1 MGATEGACDERLAEE
16 EKEREA
22 THAQPPPPPW
32 ASEWPPPAPCVPH
45 VGVCT
50 RDYHPKCGRDGV
62 TYSNQCMARNACQ
75 FDTTDGPCPGYWRP
89 PPSTPPPPSPS
100 LLSSLLSSLLVGGAP
115 LGGRGYGDGA
125 PAATAA
131 GAAAPGAPAAAAAA
145 PAASSPAPACCW
157 LFNDQTKRH
166 QFYPKPANAACQVP
180 YKPAACPV
188 AKPAAAASAA
198 ATPAAAATAAAAA
211 PPAASPPASACC
223 WRLDD
228 QTGRSQFYNPANKA
242 CQEPYK
248 PAACP
253 GPQPP
258 SPLAVVTGEESAGP
272 VLEEESDLPQ
282 EAPAPCVVG
291 AVRSCTEEWQPV
303 CGPDGVTYDN
313 ACKARAACQSVGATE
328 GACSALKAALLT
340 RTALVASL
348 VLVVAAVLFGVSSA
362 VRARAA
368 NRAATQGDQVTLR
381 VGPKSDDGAVATLA
395 QTPLRIVRVEL
406 DKREVATEV
415 EVATRE

>member
-1 MGATEGACDERLAEE
+1 VGATEGACDERLAEE

-22 THAQPPPPPW
+22 AEG
-32 ASEWPPPAPCVPH
+32 ASERRPPPAPCVPH
-45 VGVCT
+45 VGACA

-75 FDTTDGPCPGYWRP
+75 LDTTDGPCPGYWRP

-100 LLSSLLSSLLVGGAP
+100 LLSSLLSSLLVGGVP

-131 GAAAPGAPAAAAAA
+131 AAAA
-145 PAASSPAPACCW
+145 P
-157 LFNDQTKRH
+157 
-166 QFYPKPANAACQVP
+166 
-180 YKPAACPV
+180 
-188 AKPAAAASAA
+188 SAQ
-198 ATPAAAATAAAAA
+198 P
-211 PPAASPPASACC
+211 
-223 WRLDD
+223 
-228 QTGRSQFYNPANKA
+228 
-242 CQEPYK
+242 
-248 PAACP
+248 
-253 GPQPP
+253 PP
-258 SPLAVVTGEESAGP
+258 SPLAVATGEESAGP
-272 VLEEESDLPQ
+272 VLEESSDLPQ
-282 EAPAPCVVG
+282 EAAAPCAVG
-291 AVRSCTEEWQPV
+291 AARFCTEEWQPV

-328 GACSALKAALLT
+328 GGCSALKAALLT

-348 VLVVAAVLFGVSSA
+348 VLVVAAVLFGVSSV

-381 VGPKSDDGAVATLA
+381 VGPKSDDGAAATLA
-395 QTPLRIVRVEL
+395 QMPLRIVRVEL

-415 EVATRE
+415 EVATHE

>member
-1 MGATEGACDERLAEE
+1 M
-16 EKEREA
+16 
-22 THAQPPPPPW
+22 
-32 ASEWPPPAPCVPH
+32 
-45 VGVCT
+45 
-50 RDYHPKCGRDGV
+50 
-62 TYSNQCMARNACQ
+62 
-75 FDTTDGPCPGYWRP
+75 
-89 PPSTPPPPSPS
+89 
-100 LLSSLLSSLLVGGAP
+100 
-115 LGGRGYGDGA
+115 GGRGYGDGA
-125 PAATAA
+125 PTATAA

-145 PAASSPAPACCW
+145 
-157 LFNDQTKRH
+157 
-166 QFYPKPANAACQVP
+166 
-180 YKPAACPV
+180 
-188 AKPAAAASAA
+188 AA
-198 ATPAAAATAAAAA
+198 ATAAAAAAA
-211 PPAASPPASACC
+211 PPAASPPAFACC
-223 WRLDD
+223 WRFND

-381 VGPKSDDGAVATLA
+381 VGPKSDDAAAATLA

>member
-45 VGVCT
+45 VGACT

-125 PAATAA
+125 PTATAV
-131 GAAAPGAPAAAAAA
+131 GAAAPGAPASAAATAASVAATAAAAA
-145 PAASSPAPACCW
+145 
-157 LFNDQTKRH
+157 
-166 QFYPKPANAACQVP
+166 
-180 YKPAACPV
+180 
-188 AKPAAAASAA
+188 
-198 ATPAAAATAAAAA
+198 ATAAAAAA